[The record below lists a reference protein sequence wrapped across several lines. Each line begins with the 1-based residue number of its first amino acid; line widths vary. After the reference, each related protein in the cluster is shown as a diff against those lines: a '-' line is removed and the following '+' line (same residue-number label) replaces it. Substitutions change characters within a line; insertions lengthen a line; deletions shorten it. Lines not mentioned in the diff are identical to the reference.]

1 MSVEKRDDKIVR
13 MRAVVHR
20 LKQHYPDARC
30 SLDFATVHQLMVAT
44 ILSAQCTDERVNMV
58 TPTLFAR
65 YQSIEAFAAADPTEL
80 EKLIYTTGFYKAKA
94 RAIMKSAQQ
103 LLANHHGQVPRTLN
117 QLIELSGVG
126 RKTASVVLGAGHGLS
141 EGIVVDTHVARISSL
156 LRFTRHT
163 DPIKVEQD
171 LMKIVDRDK
180 WIAYSH
186 LLIFHGRSLCKAR
199 KPECNACFL
208 SKICPSAK
216 L

>member
-13 MRAVVHR
+13 MRVVIRR
-20 LKQHYPDARC
+20 LKQHYPDAHC

-103 LLANHHGQVPRTLN
+103 LLANHHGQVPRTLD